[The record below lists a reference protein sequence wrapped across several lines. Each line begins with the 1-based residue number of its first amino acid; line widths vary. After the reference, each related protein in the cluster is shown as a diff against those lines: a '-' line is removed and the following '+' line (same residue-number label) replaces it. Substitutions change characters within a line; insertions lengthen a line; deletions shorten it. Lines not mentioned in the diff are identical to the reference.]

1 MTRNAKREP
10 LRKTLKSTDDPRLE
24 HLTPLGGGD
33 GFTTFTAEFRGKP
46 ALVVDGSAMNEPLPE
61 DERNKEPVS
70 VFSFETIG
78 EREEFVAK
86 QMGT

>member
-1 MTRNAKREP
+1 
-10 LRKTLKSTDDPRLE
+10 
-24 HLTPLGGGD
+24 
-33 GFTTFTAEFRGKP
+33 
-46 ALVVDGSAMNEPLPE
+46 MNEPLPE